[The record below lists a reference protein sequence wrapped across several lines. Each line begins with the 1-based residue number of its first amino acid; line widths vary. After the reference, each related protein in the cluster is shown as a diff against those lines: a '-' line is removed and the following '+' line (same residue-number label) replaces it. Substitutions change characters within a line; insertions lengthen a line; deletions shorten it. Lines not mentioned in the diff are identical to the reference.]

1 MHLLFLNFEFSFV
14 INLSRT
20 DTEHND
26 LSKLCLYYSSI
37 SIVVGI

>member
-26 LSKLCLYYSSI
+26 PSNLCFFITPVL
-37 SIVVGI
+37 VL